1 MMTIFMCVSVSF
13 IGLFYWASAFDAS
26 NLGFIFQ
33 NAFLFIVI
41 HFYQHFALYPFIQL
55 LAGKSGPAKW

>member
-26 NLGFIFQ
+26 NLGFIVSDKGQ
-33 NAFLFIVI
+33 EIVKEEG
-41 HFYQHFALYPFIQL
+41 FV
-55 LAGKSGPAKW
+55 PAH